1 MTGRRSIT
9 LSLAALLLIAP
20 AVVLSQSDKPK
31 RTLII
36 NGQST
41 DVPLTQIN
49 GHPYVGL
56 EALAAALNGSISS
69 SGSRFAL
76 SVPTG
81 SAGSVAAQAAPAP
94 FTPAPAAAQPAPAP
108 PPSNPGFSR
117 DFLRAGIE
125 EMSNLREWHT
135 ALDTAIQ
142 NGFLSAGAMEPYRAV
157 ATTNLR
163 YAMVAATTPSDK
175 SGYDLLNKAYQKM
188 AALSQKYVNK
198 RANLTYIAPDA
209 LKDDDQNQRLIT
221 CGRSLGAMAASGQ
234 FSDDGSC
241 Q

>member
-1 MTGRRSIT
+1 MTGRHSIT
-9 LSLAALLLIAP
+9 ASLAALLLIAP
-20 AVVLSQSDKPK
+20 TVVLSQGQKQH

-56 EALAAALNGSISS
+56 EALAVALNGSISS
-69 SGSRFAL
+69 SGSKFAL
-76 SVPTG
+76 SVTTSPADG
-81 SAGSVAAQAAPAP
+81 AAAQATPAAAP
-94 FTPAPAAAQPAPAP
+94 FTPAPASTPTAA
-108 PPSNPGFSR
+108 SNPGFSR

-125 EMSNLREWHT
+125 AMSSVREWHT
-135 ALDTAIQ
+135 ALEAAIQ
-142 NGFLSAGAMEPYRAV
+142 NGFLSSGALEPYRAN

-163 YAMVAATTPSDK
+163 FAMVAAATPSDK
-175 SGYDLLNKAYQKM
+175 SGYELLNDAYQLM
-188 AALSQKYVNK
+188 ADLSDKYVKK

-209 LKDDDQNQRLIT
+209 LKDDPLNQRLVA
-221 CGRSLGAMAASGQ
+221 CGHSLGAMAASGQ

-241 Q
+241 H